1 MDSASLNTVERSA
14 RGAGIREVAARAG
27 VSAATVSRALSGN
40 GRVSE
45 KTREKVQAAAE
56 ELGFVI
62 SYNASSLASGR
73 SRNIG
78 IVIPTVG
85 RWYFSQ
91 VLEGAASALIEA
103 GYDLTLY
110 NTSDGPGHR
119 ESVLKEMLRRKRLD
133 AVITVALR
141 LTEEEL
147 GQLRDV
153 GKPIVAIGGPLPD
166 TPTVRVDEFSI
177 SALATRHL
185 ISLGHTR
192 IAHIGGGEELERDF
206 RMGSTR
212 QDGYRS
218 ALAEAGITAE
228 PGWLRSSEFSVAG
241 GFAAAKAL
249 LADPSAGVT
258 GIFCAADEI
267 AVGVIL
273 AARELGLRVPEDV
286 SVIGIDG
293 HELSAVFGLTTISQD
308 PAGQGAAAVGAV
320 LSLLRRQPVG
330 GELLTG
336 FYPTEFVVRSSTAVP
351 RGFQGRAAP

>member
-1 MDSASLNTVERSA
+1 MERNA
-14 RGAGIREVAARAG
+14 RGAGIKEVAALAG

-45 KTREKVQAAAE
+45 ATRRKVQEAAD

-141 LTEEEL
+141 LTDEEL
-147 GQLRDV
+147 GQLREV
-153 GKPIVAIGGPLPD
+153 GKPIVAIGGPLPE
-166 TPTVRVDEFSI
+166 TPTIRVDEFSI

-206 RMGSTR
+206 GLGSTR
-212 QDGYRS
+212 QDGYLQAMS
-218 ALAEAGITAE
+218 EAGLAVD
-228 PGWLRSSEFSVAG
+228 PRWLSSSEFSVAG
-241 GFAAAKAL
+241 GFAAAKRL
-249 LADPSAGVT
+249 LADPASRIT

-267 AVGVIL
+267 AVGAIL

-320 LSLLRRQPVG
+320 LSLLQNHPVP
-330 GELLTG
+330 EDLLHG

-351 RGFQGRAAP
+351 STLRA

>member
-1 MDSASLNTVERSA
+1 MQE
-14 RGAGIREVAARAG
+14 AAD
-27 VSAATVSRALSGN
+27 
-40 GRVSE
+40 
-45 KTREKVQAAAE
+45 

-73 SRNIG
+73 SRNVG
-78 IVIPTVG
+78 IVMPSVG

-110 NTSDGPGHR
+110 NTNDGPGHR

-147 GQLRDV
+147 DQLRAV
-153 GKPIVAIGGPLPD
+153 EKPIVAIGGPLPE

-177 SALATRHL
+177 SALATGHL
-185 ISLGHTR
+185 LSLGHRR

-212 QDGYRS
+212 QDGYLH
-218 ALAEAGITAE
+218 AMAEAGIDVQ
-228 PGWLRSSEFSVAG
+228 PQWLASSGFSVADG
-241 GFAAAKAL
+241 RAAARQL
-249 LADPSAGVT
+249 LADPAARVT

-267 AVGVIL
+267 AVGAIL
-273 AARELGLRVPEDV
+273 AARDLGLRVPEDL
-286 SVIGIDG
+286 SVIGIDD
-293 HELSAVFGLTTISQD
+293 HELAEVFGLTTIRQD
-308 PAGQGAAAVGAV
+308 PAGQGAAAVEAV
-320 LSLLRRQPVG
+320 LALLQNRPLAP
-330 GELLTG
+330 ELLGG
-336 FYPTEFVVRSSTAVP
+336 FHPTRFVVRASTAVP
-351 RGFQGRAAP
+351 RPPADAPGA

>member
-1 MDSASLNTVERSA
+1 MERSA

-45 KTREKVQAAAE
+45 KTREKVQAAAG

-119 ESVLKEMLRRKRLD
+119 ESVLKEMLQRKRLD

-147 GQLRDV
+147 EQLREV

-218 ALAEAGITAE
+218 AMAEAGLAVE
-228 PGWLRSSEFSVAG
+228 PQWLRSSVFSVAG

-249 LADPSAGVT
+249 LADPAAGVT

-267 AVGVIL
+267 AVGTIL
-273 AARELGLRVPEDV
+273 AARELGLRVPEDL

-320 LSLLRRQPVG
+320 LSLLRNQPVG

-351 RGFQGRAAP
+351 PGFQGRTAP

>member
-1 MDSASLNTVERSA
+1 MEHGA
-14 RGAGIREVAARAG
+14 RGAGIKEVAARAG

-45 KTREKVQAAAE
+45 TTRRKVQEAAD

-78 IVIPTVG
+78 IVLPTVG

-119 ESVLKEMLRRKRLD
+119 ESVLKEMLQRKRLD

-141 LTEEEL
+141 LTDEEL
-147 GQLRDV
+147 GHLREV

-177 SALATRHL
+177 SSLATRHL
-185 ISLGHTR
+185 IALGHTR

-212 QDGYRS
+212 QDGYFQ
-218 ALAEAGITAE
+218 AMADAGLSVA
-228 PGWLRSSEFSVAG
+228 PQWLSNAEFSVAG
-241 GFAAAKAL
+241 GFAAAKRL
-249 LADPSAGVT
+249 LADPAAQVT
-258 GIFCAADEI
+258 GVFCAADEI
-267 AVGVIL
+267 AVGTML
-273 AARELGLRVPEDV
+273 AAREMGLRVPEDL

-293 HELSAVFGLTTISQD
+293 HELAEVFGLTTISQD
-308 PAGQGAAAVGAV
+308 PAGQGASAVGAV
-320 LSLLRRQPVG
+320 LDLLQDRPVSE
-330 GELLTG
+330 ELLHG
-336 FYPTEFVVRSSTAVP
+336 FHPTEFVVRSSTAVP
-351 RGFQGRAAP
+351 GTLRT